1 MVNLYPF
8 RTHFDRV
15 RWRQNQRN
23 HSSQSKDRKILQGA
37 NKKPK
42 KKNSKQPEK
51 WESAYDQV
59 TIGYSFASDWLVI
72 WVELSTPI
80 TEHQAKKK
88 PYVISDYFDTHLK
101 NTLPSLLPSDY
112 LFVSCSLWQ
121 YSFFCPTWRTGFR
134 RFQISF
140 LITTRW

>member
-1 MVNLYPF
+1 MINWLISIHSEHILIECDGGK
-8 RTHFDRV
+8 TNETTAA
-15 RWRQNQRN
+15 NQRIGKFYREPIRN
-23 HSSQSKDRKILQGA
+23 R
-37 NKKPK
+37 K

-88 PYVISDYFDTHLK
+88 TYVISDYFDTHLK

-112 LFVSCSLWQ
+112 LFVSCSL
-121 YSFFCPTWRTGFR
+121 
-134 RFQISF
+134 
-140 LITTRW
+140 